1 MASRAVLEALAV
13 TAELCGASLS
23 PAAAQIIVADLA
35 QFDDGE
41 VLEALTRMRREHE
54 GRFSLA
60 AIIKFVEAV
69 REENKIKNR
78 PIQTCSYCPRP
89 ATRGGCCEVHHR
101 HYNTNAATTFRSIE
115 QIRAEMTKDRAA

>member
-1 MASRAVLEALAV
+1 MASSEVLKALAV
-13 TAELCGASLS
+13 TAELCGANLS
-23 PAAAQIIVADLA
+23 QAAAQIIVADLSE
-35 QFDDGE
+35 FDEGD

-69 REENKIKNR
+69 RQENKIKNR
-78 PIQTCSYCPRP
+78 PIHTCAYCPRP
-89 ATRGGCCEVHHR
+89 ATRGGCCDDHHR
-101 HYNTNAATTFRSIE
+101 HYNTNAAITFRSIE